1 MLLFFSIGTI
11 LLLNVVRFSFLNI
24 FNLVNI
30 YLLFLTGLAANF
42 NFKRLLTTFHISS
55 YFS

>member
-1 MLLFFSIGTI
+1 MLFFSIGTI